1 MSIEFPLVRR
11 QTPLGPISDPT
22 ILVAVRTPTGYRNYR
37 FLIDTGADCSVVPRR
52 LSQQIGL
59 DWEALPAV
67 DAIGVG
73 RAGVRAR
80 FGRLP
85 IRLENS
91 ELTVRC
97 LFVDGPSIPF
107 LLGRADFLDHFV
119 LTIDQR
125 QQKIILTEI
134 P

>member
-1 MSIEFPLVRR
+1 MR
-11 QTPLGPISDPT
+11 
-22 ILVAVRTPTGYRNYR
+22 
-37 FLIDTGADCSVVPRR
+37 CPRSTR
-52 LSQQIGL
+52 
-59 DWEALPAV
+59 
-67 DAIGVG
+67 IGVG
-73 RAGVRAR
+73 RAGVLAR

-91 ELTVRC
+91 EFTVRC
-97 LFVDGPSIPF
+97 LFVDGPSVPF